1 MSGFNYEKDADGI
14 VTITMDLDAKVN
26 SMSAEYRAEM
36 SGAVAK
42 LQAEEGLAGVVIASA
57 KKTFFAGADLNEI
70 LAVEKEGLQEFFDM
84 IEGMKRDFRAL
95 EKLPVPVV
103 AAINGAALGGGFEV
117 CLACNHR
124 IAWNDDS
131 VALGLPEVGLGLLP
145 GAGGIVRTVSML
157 GLEKALPF
165 LLEGTRL
172 TPAQALE
179 AGLIDETV
187 DSVEELVPRAKAWIL
202 ANRDNAAAATKPW
215 DVKGFKIPGGNDK
228 APAVA
233 QLIQLAPPMLY
244 KKTQGKWPAP
254 AKILDCAVQTL
265 RVDFDTALLIETRG
279 LCTLTVTP
287 EAKQLVGAFF
297 NKGK

>member
-14 VTITMDLDAKVN
+14 VTITMDLEAKVN

-36 SGAVAK
+36 KGAVAK
-42 LQAEEGLAGVVIASA
+42 LQAEEGLTGVVIASA

-70 LAVEKEGLQEFFDM
+70 LAVEKDGIKEFFDL
-84 IEGMKRDFRAL
+84 IEGMKADFRAL

-145 GAGGIVRTVSML
+145 GAGGIVRTVSMI
-157 GLEKALPF
+157 GLEKALPY

-187 DSVEELVPRAKAWIL
+187 DSIEELVPRAKAWIL
-202 ANRDNAAAATKPW
+202 ANKGNEAAATKPW
-215 DVKGFKIPGGNDK
+215 DVKGFKIPGGDARN
-228 APAVA
+228 PQVF
-233 QLIQLAPPMLY
+233 QLIQMSSPMLY

-254 AKILDCAVQTL
+254 AKILDCAVSVL

-297 NKGK
+297 NKS

>member
-1 MSGFNYEKDADGI
+1 
-14 VTITMDLDAKVN
+14 MDLDGKVN
-26 SMSAEYRAEM
+26 SMSAQYRAAM
-36 SGAVAK
+36 KDAVAK
-42 LQAEEGLAGVVIASA
+42 LQAEEGLTGVVIASA

-70 LAVEKEGLQEFFDM
+70 LGVEKDAIQDFFDL
-84 IEGMKRDFRAL
+84 IEGMKADFRAL

-117 CLACNHR
+117 CLACNYR

-145 GAGGIVRTVSML
+145 GAGGVVRMVSML
-157 GLEKALPF
+157 GLEKALPY

-187 DSVEELVPRAKAWIL
+187 GSTEELVPRAKAWIL
-202 ANRDNAAAATKPW
+202 EHKGDESAATKPW
-215 DVKGFKIPGGNDK
+215 DVKGFKIPGGNAK
-228 APAVA
+228 SPAVA
-233 QLIQLAPPMLY
+233 QLIQMAPPMLY

-254 AKILDCAVQTL
+254 AKILDCAVTAVRL
-265 RVDFDTALLIETRG
+265 DFDTALVVETRG
-279 LCTLTVTP
+279 LCSLVVTP

-297 NKGK
+297 KR